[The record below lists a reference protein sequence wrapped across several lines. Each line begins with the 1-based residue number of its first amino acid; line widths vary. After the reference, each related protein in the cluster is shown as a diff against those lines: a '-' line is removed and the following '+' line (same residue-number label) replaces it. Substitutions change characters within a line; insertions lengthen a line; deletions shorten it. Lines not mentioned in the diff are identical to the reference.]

1 MEHVTAKGCQID
13 QVETDIHAIIAI
25 SIHFAKRI
33 AASPLT
39 LQITKQFDQQPAA
52 MVKPDSKYKWQV
64 WHIEKQVWLH
74 FVRVTRKADK
84 PSPFLKCN
92 EIEFSPNDNDVIISW
107 NGRRVQVWKLVDEI
121 FHSDKTWIAHHND
134 ILLCQF
140 VEGGQK
146 LITWCLFKQQYTPL
160 NDPGQFIPKALGLSW
175 NTELKVWSTEN
186 YRELQKIKL
195 KYTLFRNQFVGL
207 PTVLFQFECTKYV
220 NNDLLL
226 VDCSSSVSDHKYYTL
241 PLHDYNDKNGIV
253 IENCRPPSEYQC
265 QYLDNMDKVS
275 IFDNGKGLA
284 GLYLQ
289 EIKIYLYERNGMV
302 PYQTID
308 LGADIL
314 WRSFQ
319 FVPGADN
326 RFIFADTERCYLVAI
341 KDDKDPKQ
349 SNHSIPAVFGDVQCQ
364 RLEFIDGVIVCAKII
379 STTDGERFLQ
389 VYKGDDF
396 QLIDQTILRHGRRA
410 DVGVNCHLFKDWNYV
425 AIVYF
430 IEQRQESRLYFSIT
444 YALVW
449 ILNCSN
455 GETLAT
461 FYMRSCDTMKIMHL
475 FNRYLIAASAGGQ
488 IHTVWKLDSNSIE
501 ILEKIQPDLNDIS
514 LLSVSHVDI
523 TDTGPKVQTISVPKH
538 NEYFDGW
545 HIEFEKP
552 MTKNGVEIYRVE
564 NDQRQL
570 IQSMT
575 NLSGQSLFIV
585 RNGKDF
591 TAYNS
596 NNNLLMKVYRGKYC
610 YPSQP
615 LEYEVQLWSDNDHT
629 LATYYDE
636 TIRLYTIEHEHW
648 FHTIQS
654 KELKDLK
661 FIQISNEFS
670 LWAYKTL
677 CSCPYYIKPVLP
689 SFDNVENIP
698 IIIKPSSDEIAF
710 RQQKV
715 RFNEGDLINQGS
727 PSVQN
732 TEEESQVISETITS
746 QIYSDEITTEADV
759 HTSCQLNSGNTMI
772 KANSPPIHGEE
783 NAQSIS
789 KNTFQSQETAQDNQE
804 DVPHQRPLLSGDNL
818 KTFALEKTSELSNSK
833 PENALDIEKKTVKTP
848 FNFKPKKAAEIDW
861 TTTMKQQFNSKP
873 ENELEIEE
881 KKMEQL
887 FNSKL
892 RNEPKEDWL
901 SNKPLSPKLN
911 SKPRIEQDSY
921 WTMKNLQLKF
931 DHDNIPDI
939 EKKLSKKSLN
949 SKPEHVPD
957 IEWQEMKKQQ
967 KSKEENTPEIEWKT
981 LKQHEESVR
990 KFDKNTTLRRNTM
1003 ESVDPVEKLPVF
1015 QLIDS
1020 IEILDENLPIPLK
1033 ENMEIQDENLPIP
1046 LNEGNEMSVMK
1057 LLDLLDEEGE
1067 IPVDVLPLQTDE
1079 GKETLAENLPIL
1091 TDERKETSVEELAV
1105 LIEEEKEAP
1114 VEKFPVLG
1122 SEEKECP
1129 EEKLLDMTQ
1138 NDFNLNVFK
1147 PCNLLNIH
1155 VNLYIFLST
1164 SEGNETPAEKL
1175 PVPTKESLEQPDE
1188 NLAKQAHT
1196 FEENT
1201 QDGRINNENT
1211 QDNIV
1216 INNDNMQHC
1225 HINNKDIQDSH
1236 PYKENTQV
1244 LNRDVAIQR
1253 SEELPKSKKDKLVII
1268 RKNGG
1273 CDKLIEDSSNIQNN
1287 CVELE
1292 TLNDSS
1298 EPQNERNL
1306 NIIDKSEP
1314 VIGLVSV
1321 NKANTNIL
1329 TPKLENGNIPERNS
1343 SPRCTEESV
1352 PMAEENSAMDC
1363 NENVVNADK
1372 DIVNNKAEKGQIVKE
1387 DSSNIVNVNTHEKVD
1402 KIRAKSEEIM
1412 QETKADSSNITNAQ
1426 VKDIP
1431 IEVNRDRVQINM
1443 EAAINMAEASFENT
1457 EKSSSNKTE
1466 ESIVNIKGNLS
1477 NVIKEPGQSP
1487 DFNLAPTSS
1496 SINNREIFNKEKR
1509 PEQSNDHDPS
1519 YQNLQESSSVEDSY
1533 SIIKKSPRSKIARN
1547 GIDSVDDCLAQERT
1561 TENIDLIEDPLAREN
1576 FAEMC
1581 VCLADKQS
1589 VQERSAEEG
1598 IDLVDDGSRHCISSG
1613 EEALNLLHDNSSL
1626 LWYGKLVVES
1636 N

>member
-1 MEHVTAKGCQID
+1 MTTFKRPRLDGMTSASSLSYAKELDKCLSDYLQQIWERINACDETMKNHILQLSIFEKGIPIPLTTISTFWEMSEDLLFIQRCQVKC
-13 QVETDIHAIIAI
+13 QQRWHTLTDDGYMHQQLVNHAIAANDFKTVNDLLTNLHWIEVKFKACHCLSDLLRDYDI
-25 SIHFAKRI
+25 CEGRLDESDWLKMQPFAQLFRQYGSFLDIGKDDLI
-33 AASPLT
+33 QFT
-39 LQITKQFDQQPAA
+39 LEHTADNELHHQAWQMA
-52 MVKPDSKYKWQV
+52 MERQAMKIGRTYFELKYQNEIRVKPPWEQCIHLPCTLNERLRLYIRCSNPEFGKLRMVTCTDREIYVTDFNKIVTFNAYRGCSAKISPNGKIIAYV

-107 NGRRVQVWKLVDEI
+107 NGRKVQVWKLVDEI

-226 VDCSSSVSDHKYYTL
+226 VDCSSSVSDHKYYTV

-444 YALVW
+444 LKDLDNLSEDMWTVHHKLKLDKFPEMHYYKYRKKDNRLIIYRSRTNIYALVW

-689 SFDNVENIP
+689 SL
-698 IIIKPSSDEIAF
+698 AF

-715 RFNEGDLINQGS
+715 RFNEGDLINQG
-727 PSVQN
+727 
-732 TEEESQVISETITS
+732 
-746 QIYSDEITTEADV
+746 YSDEITTVADV
-759 HTSCQLNSGNTMI
+759 HTSCQL
-772 KANSPPIHGEE
+772 EE

-818 KTFALEKTSELSNSK
+818 KTFALEKTSELFVPFFQFEINYSMPVYWQKSNSK

-901 SNKPLSPKLN
+901 SNKPL
-911 SKPRIEQDSY
+911 
-921 WTMKNLQLKF
+921 
-931 DHDNIPDI
+931 
-939 EKKLSKKSLN
+939 
-949 SKPEHVPD
+949 
-957 IEWQEMKKQQ
+957 Q

-990 KFDKNTTLRRNTM
+990 KFDKNTTLRRN
-1003 ESVDPVEKLPVF
+1003 
-1015 QLIDS
+1015 
-1020 IEILDENLPIPLK
+1020 
-1033 ENMEIQDENLPIP
+1033 
-1046 LNEGNEMSVMK
+1046 EGNETSVMK

-1067 IPVDVLPLQTDE
+1067 IPVDVLPLQTIFLISDE

-1091 TDERKETSVEELAV
+1091 T
-1105 LIEEEKEAP
+1105 EEEKEAP

-1129 EEKLLDMTQ
+1129 VEKLLDMT
-1138 NDFNLNVFK
+1138 
-1147 PCNLLNIH
+1147 
-1155 VNLYIFLST
+1155 
-1164 SEGNETPAEKL
+1164 
-1175 PVPTKESLEQPDE
+1175 
-1188 NLAKQAHT
+1188 HT

-1236 PYKENTQV
+1236 PYKENTQ
-1244 LNRDVAIQR
+1244 QR
-1253 SEELPKSKKDKLVII
+1253 RASEI
-1268 RKNGG
+1268 RKRQISYYSV
-1273 CDKLIEDSSNIQNN
+1273 IE
-1287 CVELE
+1287 
-1292 TLNDSS
+1292 
-1298 EPQNERNL
+1298 
-1306 NIIDKSEP
+1306 II
-1314 VIGLVSV
+1314 
-1321 NKANTNIL
+1321 
-1329 TPKLENGNIPERNS
+1329 
-1343 SPRCTEESV
+1343 
-1352 PMAEENSAMDC
+1352 
-1363 NENVVNADK
+1363 
-1372 DIVNNKAEKGQIVKE
+1372 
-1387 DSSNIVNVNTHEKVD
+1387 
-1402 KIRAKSEEIM
+1402 
-1412 QETKADSSNITNAQ
+1412 
-1426 VKDIP
+1426 
-1431 IEVNRDRVQINM
+1431 
-1443 EAAINMAEASFENT
+1443 
-1457 EKSSSNKTE
+1457 
-1466 ESIVNIKGNLS
+1466 
-1477 NVIKEPGQSP
+1477 
-1487 DFNLAPTSS
+1487 
-1496 SINNREIFNKEKR
+1496 
-1509 PEQSNDHDPS
+1509 
-1519 YQNLQESSSVEDSY
+1519 
-1533 SIIKKSPRSKIARN
+1533 
-1547 GIDSVDDCLAQERT
+1547 
-1561 TENIDLIEDPLAREN
+1561 
-1576 FAEMC
+1576 
-1581 VCLADKQS
+1581 
-1589 VQERSAEEG
+1589 
-1598 IDLVDDGSRHCISSG
+1598 
-1613 EEALNLLHDNSSL
+1613 
-1626 LWYGKLVVES
+1626 
-1636 N
+1636 